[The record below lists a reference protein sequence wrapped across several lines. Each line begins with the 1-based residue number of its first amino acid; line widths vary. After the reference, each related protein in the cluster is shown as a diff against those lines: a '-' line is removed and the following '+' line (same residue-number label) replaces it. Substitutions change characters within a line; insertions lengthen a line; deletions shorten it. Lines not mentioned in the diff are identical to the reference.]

1 MKSMTSEVLVRD
13 TQKEHMFINS
23 SDLICHISIQMYL
36 FLLCFTLLC
45 FLDTGFLLLVV
56 VLFLQFEVLYHSC
69 VEQVYP
75 DHFSKSSW
83 SLCVSVSY
91 FARAVQYPQINQ
103 CDIPHYQTEER
114 KGKNCMSKLI
124 YFI

>member
-1 MKSMTSEVLVRD
+1 MTSMTSDVLVRD
-13 TQKEHMFINS
+13 TQEEHMFINS
-23 SDLICHISIQMYL
+23 SGLICHISIQMYL

-45 FLDTGFLLLVV
+45 FLDTVFLLLLVV
-56 VLFLQFEVLYHSC
+56 VFLQFEVLCHSC

-75 DHFSKSSW
+75 DHFSRSIW
-83 SLCVSVSY
+83 SFCVSVSY